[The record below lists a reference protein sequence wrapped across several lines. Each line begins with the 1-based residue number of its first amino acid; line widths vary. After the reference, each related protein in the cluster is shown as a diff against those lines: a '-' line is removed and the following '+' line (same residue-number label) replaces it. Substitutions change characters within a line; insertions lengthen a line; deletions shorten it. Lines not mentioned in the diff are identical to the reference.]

1 MGNKEKAIKT
11 PIPSGGWGGASLMM
25 KRSSGNRAA

>member
-11 PIPSGGWGGASLMM
+11 PIPSGGLGGASLMM
-25 KRSSGNRAA
+25 KRSKR

>member
-11 PIPSGGWGGASLMM
+11 PIPSGGLGWSVIDDEEI
-25 KRSSGNRAA
+25 KR